1 MVDVLIWNTAVNQE
15 CSFGCFG
22 QEKYIKKAIH
32 FRDMLGKT
40 KFNSVGK
47 NLFVIDSVT

>member
-1 MVDVLIWNTAVNQE
+1 MVDVLIWNTVVNQE

-22 QEKYIKKAIH
+22 QKKYIKKAIH
-32 FRDMLGKT
+32 FRDMLGIRKT

-47 NLFVIDSVT
+47 KFVCD